1 MPLNNFPM
9 SAQVGRVPSSIVP
22 LSRDEETRFERIM
35 DQAVMIDV
43 HQHPFVLPESM
54 DRFIEF
60 LRSANRFEWGYQAAI
75 AGGWSAVTTSNF
87 FTALYKVSDMSFVEY
102 DDIAAE
108 VGGMLADVASQD
120 DVMRVGNADEILS
133 ARQQGKVGFMPT
145 LEHLPI
151 GNHIERVNALFGMG
165 VRLAGI
171 TYNRRNYIGDG
182 QQERNP
188 GGLSAFGVEVVH
200 RMNDLGMA
208 VDLSHASTPTA
219 MDAIEVSRAPTVF
232 SHNASYTLRPN
243 GRTRTDE
250 ELLACVQ
257 KGGLVCITAVPNS
270 LSDDPEQDI
279 ECVLDHYDYMVQL
292 LGVDHV
298 GIGTDTTVGDHVGFH
313 RVVMG
318 RTPEE
323 LPAPYLNGLESPA
336 DGKNIVRG
344 LIRRG
349 HSDEDVLKI
358 VGGNALDYFRRVMG

>member
-1 MPLNNFPM
+1 MTTHNFPM
-9 SAQVGRVPSSIVP
+9 AAQVDRVPSSVVP
-22 LSRDEETRFERIM
+22 LSSDEETRFERIM

-54 DRFIEF
+54 DGFMEF
-60 LRSANRFEWGYQAAI
+60 LRAASRFQWGYQAAI

-120 DVMRVGNADEILS
+120 DVVRVGNADEILA

-165 VRLAGI
+165 VRVAGI

-232 SHNASYTLRPN
+232 SHNASYTLRHN

-279 ECVLDHYDYMVQL
+279 ECVLDHYDYMVSL
-292 LGVDHV
+292 VGVDHV

-318 RTPEE
+318 RTPDE

-358 VGGNALDYFRRVMG
+358 VGGNALDYFRRVMA

>member
-1 MPLNNFPM
+1 MPAIDIPLSLQTN
-9 SAQVGRVPSSIVP
+9 RVPSSTVP
-22 LSRDEETRFERIM
+22 LSVAEETRFRRVM
-35 DQAVMIDV
+35 DDAVMIDV

-54 DRFIEF
+54 DRFVEY
-60 LRSANRFEWGYQAAI
+60 LRAADRYEWGYRAVA
-75 AGGWSAVTTSNF
+75 AGGWGAVATSNF
-87 FTALYKVSDMSFVEY
+87 FTALYKVNDMSFVEY

-108 VGGMLADVASQD
+108 VGLMLADVAQQD
-120 DVMRVGNADEILS
+120 NVARVSNADDIMA
-133 ARQQGKVGFMPT
+133 ARQQGRIGFLPT
-145 LEHLPI
+145 LEHLAI
-151 GNHIERVNALFGMG
+151 GNRIERVDALFGMG

-188 GGLSAFGVEVVH
+188 GGLSNFGIEVVH

-219 MDAIEVSRAPTVF
+219 MDAIARSRAPTVF
-232 SHNASYTLRPN
+232 SHNAAYTLRPN

-250 ELLACVQ
+250 ELLACAR
-257 KGGLVCITAVPNS
+257 KGGLVCVTAVPNS

-292 LGVDHV
+292 VGIDHV
-298 GIGTDTTVGDHVGFH
+298 GIGTDTTIGDHVGFH
-313 RVVMG
+313 RVMMG
-318 RTPEE
+318 RTPDQ

-336 DGKNIVRG
+336 DGKNIARG

-349 HSDEDVLKI
+349 YSDEAVLKI
-358 VGGNALDYFRRVMG
+358 IGGNALAYFRRVMA